1 MVPVIWLAL
10 IDAIYS
16 RITSFFALNHI
27 FFPANEVATLKTK
40 QPIRFQG
47 LFKVTDQIAGKW
59 KTCGKFC
66 NFSLQNSYFFSPKK
80 WMNLISNWL
89 SITLIKYLNWP
100 SPVFGWFQNGCN
112 KVVIEPRVVQ
122 FWSEII
128 LVISNR
134 TRTAR
139 SFNFEI
145 TRMISAQIAL
155 YSVQLPLFITP
166 ILKSLLVPVM
176 WLALIVAIYSW
187 IAPFF
192 ALNHI
197 FFPASEAASLKTK
210 QQIRFQ
216 GLLKT
221 TNQIA
226 EKWETTSI
234 MRQILQLSFPKLFS
248 FPPKNGWI

>member
-10 IDAIYS
+10 IDVIYS
-16 RITSFFALNHI
+16 RIAPFFALNRI
-27 FFPANEVATLKTK
+27 FFPGNGEATLKTK
-40 QPIRFQG
+40 RPIRFQG

-59 KTCGKFC
+59 KTEYHVANFATFVSKTL
-66 NFSLQNSYFFSPKK
+66 NFSPQKVDKFNFRPAQYF
-80 WMNLISNWL
+80 I
-89 SITLIKYLNWP
+89 
-100 SPVFGWFQNGCN
+100 N
-112 KVVIEPRVVQ
+112 KMFDLTTSCIWVVIEPRVVQ
-122 FWSEII
+122 LWSEII

-134 TRTAR
+134 TFAAH
-139 SFNFEI
+139 SFDFEI
-145 TRMISAQIAL
+145 TRIISAQIAL

-234 MRQILQLSFPKLFS
+234 MRQILQLSFPKLLS